1 MSGLIKRIFFVLGQ
15 FLSSEDLNQTA
26 VFASICYPKLDQC
39 DKDLITKILDS
50 NWNDEEQMVANLLQF
65 PVLIPQEVQLKF
77 LLKALDDY
85 NFPYYILSAA
95 VGIQRLTLSESDL
108 KKITAKLKSVVLCE
122 YGTVAMRA
130 FISLQPFLKYPADID
145 LFLDILKSKKSPL
158 QETALAWLVLNVA
171 HKKELVD
178 ILQNNN
184 VNSEMTEKAQE
195 KMEIHCHSLGHGKIA
210 FFESILSKATLITQ

>member
-77 LLKALDDY
+77 
-85 NFPYYILSAA
+85 F
-95 VGIQRLTLSESDL
+95 
-108 KKITAKLKSVVLCE
+108 
-122 YGTVAMRA
+122 
-130 FISLQPFLKYPADID
+130 
-145 LFLDILKSKKSPL
+145 
-158 QETALAWLVLNVA
+158 
-171 HKKELVD
+171 
-178 ILQNNN
+178 
-184 VNSEMTEKAQE
+184 
-195 KMEIHCHSLGHGKIA
+195 
-210 FFESILSKATLITQ
+210 